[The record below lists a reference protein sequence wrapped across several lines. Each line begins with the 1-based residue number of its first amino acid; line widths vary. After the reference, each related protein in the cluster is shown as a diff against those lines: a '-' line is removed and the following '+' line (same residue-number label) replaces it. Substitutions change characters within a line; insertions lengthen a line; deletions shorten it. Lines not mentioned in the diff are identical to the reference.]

1 MKCGRRPDWR
11 WLLWLGSVLA
21 APADAVAKWH
31 GIDRADNRIVF
42 VGAPSGADSET
53 HRHLRLEDTGGRRES
68 YEAHWRER
76 GRGGL
81 PLLRLRLH
89 QHRQAPDH
97 SFRTARRSSLEHL
110 ARNHPL
116 FRGRAFTAVESGTAE
131 SVLGPAEYVIFEVER
146 HGCGIFRIYPNR
158 LEGGTA
164 DTLGDTLMTGL
175 YCPVSREIDAA
186 GLASVVARTGIRDI
200 AVPETNAG
208 GDPAARSRE
217 DTLTDAVRT
226 GDMKALRRIAAR
238 GLDPDSVIAF
248 SHPHFARGRTIRRP
262 MLMAA
267 SLFGHA
273 EMTAF
278 LLDLGAATDGPAA
291 GAICAAIARNHP
303 EIAEMLLESS
313 PELAQYRRCGR
324 DRALSAPALARRLG
338 RTAIVEHLRAAQAR

>member
-1 MKCGRRPDWR
+1 MERRRRPDWR
-11 WLLWLGSVLA
+11 WLLWLGSILA

-42 VGAPSGADSET
+42 AGAPTGADSEA
-53 HRHLRLEDTGGRRES
+53 HRHLRLEDTDGRRES

-76 GRGGL
+76 GRGL

-89 QHRQAPDH
+89 LHRQAPEH
-97 SFRTARRSSLEHL
+97 SFRTARRRSLEHL
-110 ARNHPL
+110 ARTHPL
-116 FRGRAFTAVESGTAE
+116 FRGRALTAVEAGTAE
-131 SVLGPAEYVIFEVER
+131 SVVGPAEYVVFEVER
-146 HGCGIFRIYPNR
+146 HGCGMFRIYPNR
-158 LEGGTA
+158 HEDDTA

-175 YCPVSREIDAA
+175 YCPVSREVDAA
-186 GLASVVARTGIRDI
+186 ELASVVARTGIRDI
-200 AVPETNAG
+200 AVPEANADEG
-208 GDPAARSRE
+208 PSARSRE
-217 DTLTDAVRT
+217 DTLTDAVRS
-226 GDMKALRRIAAR
+226 GDMKGLRRIAAT

-248 SHPHFARGRTIRRP
+248 SHPRFARGRTIHRP

-267 SLFGHA
+267 SLYGHA

-303 EIAEMLLESS
+303 EIADMLLESS

-324 DRALSAPALARRLG
+324 DRALSALALARRLG
-338 RTAIVEHLRAAQAR
+338 HTAIVEHLRAAQAR